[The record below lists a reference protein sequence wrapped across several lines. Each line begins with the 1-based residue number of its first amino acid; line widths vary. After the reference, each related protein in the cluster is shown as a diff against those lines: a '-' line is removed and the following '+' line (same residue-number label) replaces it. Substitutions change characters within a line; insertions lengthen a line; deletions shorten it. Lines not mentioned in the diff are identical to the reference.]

1 MRHKKSRTEKID
13 VRGLRY
19 NVRHWGPEDA
29 PSVFFLHG
37 WMDCSPTF
45 QFVVDA
51 LKQSWHVIAPDWRG
65 YGESQWLNQ
74 PYWFPD
80 YYADLDC
87 LLSRYS
93 PDKPARLVGH
103 SMGANI
109 AGSYA
114 GVRPQRVSR
123 LVMLDFLGLKPAID
137 DDSPNLLGRW
147 LDKVDQGVTANF
159 HPDCEALAARLMEA
173 NPRLTESRAAFLSW
187 NVSRMNS
194 DATVTMACDPWH
206 RVSPPLVYHIEDT
219 LACWRRITAPVQLQ
233 IAEHGFI
240 VRRFGNNPQE
250 YKRLLSSFSNL
261 CTVSIPDS
269 GHSVQHDQPER
280 VAAAIEDFL
289 IRDQMSGI
297 RDQNRVMGFGVDP

>member
-1 MRHKKSRTEKID
+1 MQHKKSRTEKIN

-19 NVRHWGPEDA
+19 NVRHWGLEDA

-51 LKQSWHVIAPDWRG
+51 LKHEWHVIAPDWRG
-65 YGESQWLNQ
+65 YGESEWLNQ

-87 LLSRYS
+87 LLSHYS
-93 PDKPARLVGH
+93 PDKPVRIVGH

-109 AGSYA
+109 AGSYS
-114 GVRPQRVSR
+114 GVRPQRVSQ
-123 LVMLDFLGLKPAID
+123 LAMLDFLGLKPAID
-137 DDSPNLLGRW
+137 DDSPNLLGKW
-147 LDKVDQGVTANF
+147 LDSVAHGVTANF
-159 HPDCEALAARLMEA
+159 HPNCEALAVRLMEA

-187 NVSRMNS
+187 NVSRMNG

-206 RVSPPLVYHIEDT
+206 RVPSPLVYHIEDT
-219 LACWRRITAPVQLQ
+219 LACWQRIETPVLLL
-233 IAEHGFI
+233 IAEHGFV
-240 VRRFGNNPQE
+240 VRRFANNPQE
-250 YKRLLSSFSNL
+250 LDRRLSSLPNL
-261 CTVSIPDS
+261 CKVPIPDS
-269 GHSVQHDQPER
+269 GHNVQHDQPER

-289 IRDQMSGI
+289 HRD
-297 RDQNRVMGFGVDP
+297 